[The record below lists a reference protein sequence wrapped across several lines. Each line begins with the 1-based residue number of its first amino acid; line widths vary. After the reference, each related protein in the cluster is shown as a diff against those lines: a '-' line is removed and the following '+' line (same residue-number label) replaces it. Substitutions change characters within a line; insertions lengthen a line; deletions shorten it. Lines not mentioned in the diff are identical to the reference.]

1 MKKNIFLLINLILS
15 SFCNGQSTNLK
26 GEIKDFI
33 TGEPLPYATIEIF
46 NLKTGTIADKNGIF
60 HFETTPQNLVY
71 DTINFSYVGYETA
84 KISIDDFLKSKKT
97 IKLKS
102 KVIELGEVRVIPQ
115 KYLITTVGV
124 KDKSPVSMQYSNVF
138 GTNKGNFIKNEKKEE
153 GWFKSV
159 SYYLHQDGFPTA
171 PFRVRV
177 YQIGANN
184 EPEEDLLNENL
195 VVSAPN
201 AGWFKID
208 ISDYKVPFPKE
219 GAFVTME
226 WINSGEEFYF
236 EKEVVGKDKNGQ
248 TKTVRGRYYGQSLG
262 VVSKKG
268 GVVLWGSNLGN
279 EWIPYNFN
287 NNGNYPNAM
296 INAEIIYE
304 KD

>member
-1 MKKNIFLLINLILS
+1 MKKNILILINLTLLN
-15 SFCNGQSTNLK
+15 FCYGQSTDLK
-26 GEIKDFI
+26 GEIKDFT

-60 HFETTPQNLVY
+60 HFEITSKNLSD

-84 KISIDDFLKSKKT
+84 KMSIDDFLKSGKT
-97 IKLKS
+97 IKLKG
-102 KVIELGEVRVIPQ
+102 KVIELGEVRVIPK

-124 KDKSPVSMQYSNVF
+124 KDKSPISMQYSNVF
-138 GTNKGNFIKNEKKEE
+138 GTNKGNFIKNEKKKE

-171 PFRVRV
+171 PFRVRI
-177 YQIGANN
+177 YQIGTDNK
-184 EPEEDLLNENL
+184 PGKDLLNENL
-195 VVSAPN
+195 VVSAPKT
-201 AGWFKID
+201 GWFKID

-226 WINSGEEFYF
+226 WINSGDEFYF
-236 EKEVVGKDKNGQ
+236 EKEISIKDKDGQ
-248 TKTVRGRYYGQSLG
+248 TKTHQGTYYGQSLG

-268 GVVLWGSNLGN
+268 GVVLWSTNLGY
-279 EWIPYNFN
+279 EWVPYDFN
-287 NNGNYPNAM
+287 NKGKYPNAM

-304 KD
+304 KN